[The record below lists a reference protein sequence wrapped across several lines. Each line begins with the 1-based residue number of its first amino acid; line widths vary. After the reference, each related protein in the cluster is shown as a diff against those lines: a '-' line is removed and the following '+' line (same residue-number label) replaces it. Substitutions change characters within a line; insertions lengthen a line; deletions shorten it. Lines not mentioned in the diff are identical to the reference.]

1 MKNIY
6 KLLFALIFVL
16 AWGCDKDEFADLN
29 TNPAE
34 LSEADI
40 RYLVT
45 QGIED
50 MYSNEYTNWFYSNFQ
65 YVYPWT
71 QVTTVQGGNTPDFVE
86 MGPAGGQNVYAVLPE
101 TMNARFLIDGLSEE
115 DKAIRQALAAIT
127 YAMQIQPAITM
138 TDNTGSLAY
147 TEAGL
152 APYTNPPLLTPKVDN
167 QELLFNTWLSELDA
181 AINTITT
188 AENQFGIGNQDLI
201 YASDYDKWAKFCNL
215 LKLKIAAR
223 LVNKNRAKAIEIAE
237 EVATSTAGYMDD
249 LADDFVYHRGI
260 KWYGTGNGMWIGYAN
275 KTLVDFMINNM
286 DPRVRFIFEKNHF
299 NGEVVQAF
307 IDDGTALPP
316 YVEPYVKY
324 DVDGNFDGWNGPGEP
339 WVRYHGAPI
348 SPDARLDGDNN
359 IYFDQ
364 GNLYKIKDESGEIEG
379 SYSATSLFSQKLV
392 RTSYDYTYPT
402 KPGGRVIELKDDVAP
417 LQVILGSSA
426 ETNLYLAEFKLLGA
440 SLPKTAQEY
449 FNRGVEMSVKRMDAL
464 AKNNE
469 MPYYE
474 SDPVYMDVDEA
485 AAAATKLRDGEIA
498 ALLAQPAYD
507 LGTDGLEKVYIQ
519 QYINFM
525 NTPGDIWTTVRRSGI
540 PKKGS
545 AYLPWENILSSGV
558 EMTLPRRFVV
568 GTPTED
574 GKNYQNDLDAIKEQG
589 FTSGTN
595 DPVVLNTER
604 LWFDKENPNYGE
616 GPK

>member
-6 KLLFALIFVL
+6 KLLFALIFIL
-16 AWGCDKDEFADLN
+16 AWGCDKDEFAELN

-45 QGIED
+45 QGIVD
-50 MYSNEYTNWFYSNFQ
+50 MYSNDYTTWFYDNFQ
-65 YVYPWT
+65 YVYPWS
-71 QVTTVQGGNTPDFVE
+71 QVTTVQGGNTPDFVD
-86 MGPAGGQNVYAVLPE
+86 MSDQGLQDLYRVLPE

-115 DKAIRQALAAIT
+115 DKAIRQSLAAIT
-127 YAMQIQPAITM
+127 YAIQIQPAITM
-138 TDNTGSLAY
+138 TDNIGSLAY
-147 TEAGL
+147 TEAGM

-167 QELLFNTWLSELDA
+167 QELLFNTWLAELDN
-181 AINTITT
+181 AITTLTT
-188 AENQFGIGNQDLI
+188 AENQFKIGNQDLI
-201 YASDYDKWAKFCNL
+201 YASDYGKWAKFCNL

-223 LVNKNRAKAIEIAE
+223 LVNKDRAKAIKIVEDV
-237 EVATSTAGYMDD
+237 VASDAGYMDD
-249 LADDFVYHRGI
+249 LNDDFIYNRGI
-260 KWYGTGNGMWIGYAN
+260 KYYGTGNGLWIGYAN
-275 KTLVDFMINNM
+275 KTLVEFMISNM
-286 DPRVRFIFEKNHF
+286 DPRVRFTFEKNHF
-299 NGEVVQAF
+299 NAEVVQAF

-316 YVEPYVKY
+316 YVEPFVKY
-324 DVDGNFDGWNGPGEP
+324 DADGNFDGWNGPGEP
-339 WVRYHGAPI
+339 WVRYYGAPI
-348 SPDARLDGDNN
+348 SPDAKLDGDNN

-364 GNLYKIKDESGEIEG
+364 GNLYKIKDESGQIER

-440 SLPKTAQEY
+440 NLPKTAQEY
-449 FNRGVEMSVKRMDAL
+449 FNQGVEMSVKRMDAL

-474 SDPVYMDVDEA
+474 SDPVYMDADEA

-498 ALLAQPAYD
+498 TLLAQPAYD

-525 NTPGDIWTTVRRSGI
+525 NTPGDMWTLVRRSGI

-545 AYLPWENILSSGV
+545 AYLPWESFLSSGA
-558 EMTLPRRFVV
+558 EMTVPRRFVV
-568 GTPTED
+568 ATPTED
-574 GKNYQNDLDAIKEQG
+574 GKNYQNDMDAIKEQG
-589 FTSGTN
+589 FTSGSN